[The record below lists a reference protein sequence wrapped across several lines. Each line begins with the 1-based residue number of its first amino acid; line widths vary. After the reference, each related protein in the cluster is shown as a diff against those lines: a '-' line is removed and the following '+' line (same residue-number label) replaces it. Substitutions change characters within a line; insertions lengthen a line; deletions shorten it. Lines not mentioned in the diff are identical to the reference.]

1 MRILYNTQVPG
12 NWKLFGVMLKIQLSF
27 LNNIAAKYPHG
38 PGNCL
43 MEVLEQWL
51 KRVNPPPSWKVL
63 TEALQILGE
72 EKLACELEEQHQ
84 VQ

>member
-1 MRILYNTQVPG
+1 MEILYNTQVPA

-27 LNNIAAKYPHG
+27 LNNIATKYPQS

-43 MEVLEQWL
+43 LEVLERWL
-51 KRVNPPPSWKVL
+51 NKVNPPPSWKAL
-63 TEALQILGE
+63 IEALQILGE
-72 EKLACELEEQHQ
+72 EKLALELETKHQ